1 MKWFVFIGI
10 CLVLFSINAQAETMY
25 VNDILEITLRTGPG
39 TDRKII
45 ALLKSDQ
52 ALEVLKHNKEWS
64 QVRLPDG
71 TEGWVV
77 RRFLKSAPPNRLVM
91 KNLKQENEEL
101 KAKAASLFEENDKH
115 KAENLQLNSDLSKN
129 KEALSRLNESYE
141 QLKKESSEFLKL
153 KADYKN
159 STEKL
164 VEQTQKAEKFE
175 KELMR
180 IQLHQN
186 IKWFLSGAGVLIL
199 GIIIGLSTKRQR
211 RRTSLL

>member
-10 CLVLFSINAQAETMY
+10 CLVLFSINVQAETMY
-25 VNDILEITLRTGPG
+25 VNDVLEITLRTGPG

-52 ALEVLKHNKEWS
+52 ALEVLKHANDWS
-64 QVRLPDG
+64 QVRLPNG
-71 TEGWVV
+71 REGWVIK
-77 RRFLKSAPPNRLVM
+77 RFLKATIPNRLVM
-91 KNLKQENEEL
+91 KNLKKENEVL
-101 KAKAASLFEENDKH
+101 KAKSASLFEENKKN
-115 KAENLQLNSDLSKN
+115 KAENLQINSELTQN
-129 KEALSRLNESYE
+129 KEALSQLNESYE
-141 QLKKESSEFLKL
+141 ILKKESSEFLKL
-153 KADYKN
+153 KANYKN

-180 IQLHQN
+180 IRLHQN

-199 GIIIGLSTKRQR
+199 GILIGLSTKRQR